1 MKKRTDKKISTN
13 TRIKKQP
20 PAISKAADQD
30 IVGLLTVLV
39 QKLTSFEAKIDMILG
54 RIPALQAAV
63 PQQPQPMVLSLNKQ
77 SRESRPMFKAVCA
90 DCGADCEVPFKP
102 REDRPVYC
110 KACFATHK
118 AKGIF
123 RPQETRQVHKGS
135 GQGRGLAAGDFKEE
149 SRRAVN
155 PKEEPSG
162 NAVPAAKTEAAA
174 PVKPL
179 QKKKPVAKKK
189 KASRK

>member
-39 QKLTSFEAKIDMILG
+39 QKLTSFEAKIDMILS

-90 DCGADCEVPFKP
+90 DCGGDCEVPFKP

-123 RPQETRQVHKGS
+123 RPQEARQVHNGG

-149 SRRAVN
+149 SRRAVK
-155 PKEEPSG
+155 PREEQPGSP
-162 NAVPAAKTEAAA
+162 VPAPKPAAA
-174 PVKPL
+174 KPAKSL
-179 QKKKPVAKKK
+179 PKKKPAAKKK
-189 KASRK
+189 KAGR